1 MVGVGLKFG
10 SAYLGRTPHMLLAS
24 VETGALGRLF
34 GILALER
41 LEVQGGAS
49 LRTTERR
56 LLDRTIATGLDVV
69 GTTADVVVAT
79 DLDFLGRVGAGV
91 VLATPLVLERSLTLD
106 PRASEL
112 AFDVA
117 LALASDGAHVVL
129 VGIDRAFEDD
139 IVLRVTIAVVQT
151 FTVGD
156 ASAGF
161 QRERFAPA
169 LAAVE
174 PEFAVLQRFAGGQG
188 LAVLHASGLDQ
199 LATTADRFLA
209 FVDGVVLVHLLLQRH
224 TFATIDASLVDG
236 GQGVGV
242 SLANVEAS
250 AIIECLPSLV
260 LLTVGD
266 ATGGIE
272 GQRVAGGCASTTV
285 FGVVVVTTDRD
296 AR

>member
-1 MVGVGLKFG
+1 
-10 SAYLGRTPHMLLAS
+10 MLLAS

-34 GILALER
+34 GVFALER
-41 LEVQGGAS
+41 LKVQGGAG

-56 LLDRTIATGLDVV
+56 LLDHSVASGLDVV
-69 GTTADVVVAT
+69 GATADVVVAT

-91 VLATPLVLERSLTLD
+91 VLATPLVLERSLTFD
-106 PRASEL
+106 PRASEF

-139 IVLRVTIAVVQT
+139 VVLRVTIAVVQT
-151 FTVGD
+151 FTVGE

-161 QRERFAPA
+161 QGESFAAA

-174 PEFAVLQRFAGGQG
+174 PEFAIFQRFAGGQG

-209 FVDGVVLVHLLLQRH
+209 FVDGVVLVDLLLQRH
-224 TFATIDASLVDG
+224 TFATLDASLVDG
-236 GQGVGV
+236 DQSGLGAGVV
-242 SLANVEAS
+242 LANIEAS
-250 AIIECLPSLV
+250 AIVECLPSLV

-266 ATGGIE
+266 ATGGFE
-272 GQRVAGGCASTTV
+272 GQRFAGGLARTTV
-285 FGVVVVTTDRD
+285 VSVVVVTADRD